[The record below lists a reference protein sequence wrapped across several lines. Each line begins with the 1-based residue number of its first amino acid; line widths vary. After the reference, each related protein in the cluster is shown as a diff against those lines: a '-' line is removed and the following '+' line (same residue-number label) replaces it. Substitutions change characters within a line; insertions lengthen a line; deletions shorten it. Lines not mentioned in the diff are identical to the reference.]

1 MTDILFTPWRFSY
14 LTSPKGD
21 QPRGCIFC
29 IAASSDDVRQTL
41 TLYRDADALVMLNRY
56 PYTNGHL
63 MIAPVAHEA
72 RLFES
77 ADRSLRA
84 LIRLTAEA
92 QRILSDVYHPDGFN
106 VGMNFG
112 QVAGAGVADHYHMHI
127 VPRWS
132 GDVNFMTVT
141 AQTRLVPEEH
151 DTTFDRLAP
160 HFQKIRGEA
169 LGE

>member
-1 MTDILFTPWRFSY
+1 MEILFTPWRFSY

-21 QPRGCIFC
+21 QPPGCIFC
-29 IAASSDDVRQTL
+29 IAAASEDVRGTL
-41 TLYRDADALVMLNRY
+41 TLFRGTDALVMLNRY

-63 MIAPVAHEA
+63 MIAPIAHDA
-72 RLFES
+72 RLFDS

-84 LIRLTAEA
+84 LIRLAAEA
-92 QRILSDVYHPDGFN
+92 QRILSEVYRPEGFN

-112 QVAGAGVADHYHMHI
+112 QIAGAGVADHYHLHI

-141 AQTRLVPEEH
+141 AQTRLVPEDLEA
-151 DTTFDRLAP
+151 TFDKLEP
-160 HFQKIRGEA
+160 HFRQVHGES
-169 LGE
+169 LGA

>member
-1 MTDILFTPWRFSY
+1 MNNVLFTPWRFSY

-21 QPRGCIFC
+21 QPAGCIFC
-29 IAASSDDVRQTL
+29 IAATSDDTRKTL
-41 TLYRDADALVMLNRY
+41 TLFRDARALVMLNRY

-63 MIAPVAHEA
+63 MVAPVAHEA
-72 RLFES
+72 RLFDS
-77 ADRSLRA
+77 KDSSLHA

-92 QRILSDVYHPDGFN
+92 QRILSDVYQPHGFN

-112 QVAGAGVADHYHMHI
+112 QIAGAGVADHYHMHV

-141 AQTRLVPEEH
+141 ADTRLVPEEL
-151 DTTFDRLAP
+151 DATYDKLAP
-160 HFQKIRGEA
+160 LFARITPDA
-169 LGE
+169 